1 MYVKNK
7 MTANPYTV
15 EKDAGVTDAIAL
27 MHEKGLKRLPVVECK
42 KLVGIITQTD
52 IQTVSPTKAT
62 TLSVYEINYLLSK
75 TLIKDVMTKDVITVS
90 EDSLIEEAVVLM
102 RDNDISSLV
111 VTDDD
116 NHVEGIITES
126 NIFDSFIDMLGYK
139 KQGTRISVETDDQPG
154 ELAEIAKVFGKHKAN
169 ITNVVCFSGANEK
182 AEIVLRTSSVNTSEI
197 EKDIKELG
205 YDILSVIETIDE

>member
-15 EKDAGVTDAIAL
+15 EKNACVTDAIAL
-27 MHEKGLKRLPVVECK
+27 MHEKGLKRLPVVEGK

-182 AEIVLRTSSVNTSEI
+182 AEIVLRTSAVNTGEI